1 MKSKI
6 ILASGSPRRVDM
18 MQKHGIFP
26 EIIKPEVD
34 ETLPKDI
41 SVCQSVMYLALK
53 KALYVEKKCQNGII
67 LAADTL
73 VYKNEILG
81 KPKDYEDAV
90 RILKL
95 LRNKKHLVLTGV
107 AIVEANTTNRR
118 VFYESTEV
126 IFKNYSDQDII
137 DYIESGEVW
146 DKAGAYAIQG
156 SFSKYIDAFIGD
168 YDNVVGFP
176 WKRILKELDFLGFG
190 EL

>member
-1 MKSKI
+1 MKGKI
-6 ILASGSPRRVDM
+6 ILASGSPRRVEM

-34 ETLPKDI
+34 ETLPQDS

-53 KALYVEKKCQNGII
+53 KALHVEKKCENGII

-73 VYKNEILG
+73 VYKDNIIG
-81 KPKDYEDAV
+81 KPKDFEDAV

-95 LRNKKHLVLTGV
+95 LRNQRHYVLTGV

-126 IFKNYSDQDII
+126 VFKEYTDQDII
-137 DYIESGEVW
+137 DYIESGEAW

-156 SFSKYIDAFIGD
+156 GFSKYIDCFIGD
-168 YDNVVGFP
+168 YYNVIGFP
-176 WKRILKELDFLGFG
+176 WKRIVKELDFLGFG

>member
-6 ILASGSPRRVDM
+6 ILASGSPRRVEM

-95 LRNKKHLVLTGV
+95 LRNEKHLVLTGV

-137 DYIESGEVW
+137 DYIESGEAW

>member
-6 ILASGSPRRVDM
+6 ILASGSPRRVEM
-18 MQKHGIFP
+18 MQKHGVFP

-34 ETLPKDI
+34 EILPKDI

-53 KALYVEKKCQNGII
+53 KALYVEKQCQSGII

-73 VYKNEILG
+73 VYKDEILG

-95 LRNKKHLVLTGV
+95 LRNKKHFVLTGV

-137 DYIESGEVW
+137 DYIESGEAW

-156 SFSKYIDAFIGD
+156 SFSKYIDAFVGD

>member
-1 MKSKI
+1 MKSKM
-6 ILASGSPRRVDM
+6 ILASGSPRRIEM
-18 MQKHGIFP
+18 MQRHGIFP
-26 EIIKPEVD
+26 QVMKPEVD
-34 ETLPKDI
+34 ETLPENI
-41 SVCQSVMYLALK
+41 TACQSVMYLALK
-53 KALYVEKKCQNGII
+53 KALHVEGKCQDGII

-73 VYKNEILG
+73 VYKDEIIG

-90 RILKL
+90 RILKS
-95 LRNKKHLVLTGV
+95 LRNQKHSVLTGV

-126 IFKNYSDQDII
+126 IFKKYSDQDII
-137 DYIESGEVW
+137 NYVESGEAW

-156 SFSKYIDAFIGD
+156 SFSRYIDAFIGD

-176 WKRILKELDFLGFG
+176 WKRILKELDIFGFG

>member
-1 MKSKI
+1 M
-6 ILASGSPRRVDM
+6 ILASGSPRRIEM

-26 EIIKPEVD
+26 QIMKPEVD

-41 SVCQSVMYLALK
+41 NACQSVMYLALK
-53 KALYVEKKCQNGII
+53 KALHVEEKCREGII

-73 VYKNEILG
+73 VYKDETIG

-90 RILKL
+90 RILKS
-95 LRNKKHLVLTGV
+95 LRDQKHSVLTGV
-107 AIVEANTTNRR
+107 AIVEVNTTIRR

-126 IFKNYSDQDII
+126 IFKKYSDQDII
-137 DYIESGEVW
+137 NYIESGEAW

-156 SFSKYIDAFIGD
+156 SFSRYIDAFIGD

-176 WKRILKELDFLGFG
+176 WKRILKELDILGFG